1 MNMNKKFSNKC
12 NNNYPVLSLFCGA
25 GGMDMGFEEHGF
37 IAELAI
43 DYDKAAVESYNQNAK
58 KPRAMQLDLSK
69 NYGIKLVSLYKEVTG
84 GHLPIGVIGGPPCQ
98 GFSLSNWRADGSD
111 PRNQLPYRFIDTL
124 RAFNAESPIHFFL
137 FENVIGLKTAKHIG
151 RFNRI
156 KKKFNDVG
164 FNVFEQEINA
174 VDFGVAQSR
183 KRLFLVGLNR
193 NIYEGFNF
201 RFPKA
206 GSDRVNVGNVIKD
219 LPAPAFFSHGLDR
232 SSIPHHINHWTM
244 QPRSHRFKTG
254 EFGDGRSFRKLNWN
268 EPSPTVA
275 YGHREIH
282 VHPDGKRRLS
292 IYEAMLLQGFPEKKF
307 ELAGTL
313 SEQVTQVSNAVPP
326 PVAGAIAKTIRAT
339 LNLNMLAG

>member
-1 MNMNKKFSNKC
+1 
-12 NNNYPVLSLFCGA
+12 
-25 GGMDMGFEEHGF
+25 
-37 IAELAI
+37 
-43 DYDKAAVESYNQNAK
+43 
-58 KPRAMQLDLSK
+58 
-69 NYGIKLVSLYKEVTG
+69 
-84 GHLPIGVIGGPPCQ
+84 
-98 GFSLSNWRADGSD
+98 
-111 PRNQLPYRFIDTL
+111 
-124 RAFNAESPIHFFL
+124 
-137 FENVIGLKTAKHIG
+137 
-151 RFNRI
+151 
-156 KKKFNDVG
+156 
-164 FNVFEQEINA
+164 
-174 VDFGVAQSR
+174 
-183 KRLFLVGLNR
+183 
-193 NIYEGFNF
+193 
-201 RFPKA
+201 
-206 GSDRVNVGNVIKD
+206 
-219 LPAPAFFSHGLDR
+219 
-232 SSIPHHINHWTM
+232 M